1 MVPGILPIGVHAI
14 GMQAGTVGMIR
25 GTMVGMILGIMAGID
40 LGTMVIILTVW
51 DILTEDI
58 PARWVTMIAATTMHT
73 TTIMAE
79 MVTAPIVI
87 PAV

>member
-14 GMQAGTVGMIR
+14 GMQAGTVGMIL

-40 LGTMVIILTVW
+40 LGTMVIILTMW
-51 DILTEDI
+51 DMPTEDTQAHWAI
-58 PARWVTMIAATTMHT
+58 MIAATIMDT

-79 MVTAPIVI
+79 MAVAPMVVL
-87 PAV
+87 AV